1 MRTHRLS
8 MKTDFCHEQ
17 HVLMSPMTQT
27 TVTDRRHNMIKTCFM
42 TAKCQ
47 LTPHPWIS
55 DEHSVSVL
63 YAEKCSKWLTD
74 EKIQWLSGVLRLV
87 PSTPLH
93 CTLALILQVSWTLH
107 RSIILCFVDSDREQ
121 HLTLSRKSSTR
132 FKLVANQAY
141 DLFHFP
147 TQTIP
152 LSAQHMWAS

>member
-1 MRTHRLS
+1 MAERCSHPLVIPLPDARAHTGFLWRQTS
-8 MKTDFCHEQ
+8 AT
-17 HVLMSPMTQT
+17 MSPMTQT
-27 TVTDRRHNMIKTCFM
+27 TVTDRRRNMIKTCFM

-107 RSIILCFVDSDREQ
+107 RTEIFRDIIYHFVFCWQR
-121 HLTLSRKSSTR
+121 SR
-132 FKLVANQAY
+132 A
-141 DLFHFP
+141 
-147 TQTIP
+147 
-152 LSAQHMWAS
+152 ASNYLP